1 MRLSVVVNVLLV
13 VAVATAVIGLGLF
26 TNLLAVPG
34 GVASATTTP
43 PPNTGPLPTFTPTP
57 SPLDTATPSPAP
69 TVQLS
74 PGGTYTVA
82 PGDNL
87 TIIAAKYGISVPA
100 LIAANPQLLPPNYI
114 IHSGD
119 ILMIPDPAAV
129 CDGYQAYAVQ
139 PNDFLVKIGLAY
151 GVSPSDIADFNGLP
165 WAGRHDYSDIRP
177 GDILCIPAPGWTPL
191 RTPVPTH

>member
-1 MRLSVVVNVLLV
+1 MRLSLIVNALLV
-13 VAVATAVIGLGLF
+13 VAIVTTVIGVGLF

-34 GVASATTTP
+34 GVASASATP
-43 PPNTGPLPTFTPTP
+43 PVSTGPLPTFTP
-57 SPLDTATPSPAP
+57 SPTALETATPSPAP

-74 PGGTYTVA
+74 PGGTYTVQ

-87 TIIAAKYGISVPA
+87 TLIANKYGISVEA

-119 ILMIPDPAAV
+119 ILMIPDPAAA
-129 CDGYQAYAVQ
+129 CDGYQAYTVQ
-139 PNDFLVKIGLAY
+139 PGDFLQKIGTQF
-151 GVSPSDIADFNGLP
+151 GVTFSDIADFNGLP
-165 WAGRHDYSDIRP
+165 WAGRHDYADIRP

-191 RTPVPTH
+191 RTPVPSP

>member
-1 MRLSVVVNVLLV
+1 MRLSLVVNVLLV
-13 VAVATAVIGLGLF
+13 VAVATAVIGIGLF

-34 GVASATTTP
+34 GVASATPTA
-43 PPNTGPLPTFTPTP
+43 PPNTGPLATFTPTP
-57 SPLDTATPSPAP
+57 SPLESATPAP
-69 TVQLS
+69 TPTSLLS

-87 TIIAAKYGISVPA
+87 SIIAAKYGLSVAA
-100 LIAANPQLLPPNYI
+100 LIAANPQLVPPNYI

-119 ILMIPDPAAV
+119 ILTIPNPAAV
-129 CDGYQAYAVQ
+129 CDGYQAYTVQ
-139 PNDFLVKIGLAY
+139 PNDFLVKIGDAF

-177 GDILCIPAPGWTPL
+177 GDVLCIPAPGWTPL
-191 RTPVPTH
+191 RTPVATH